1 MSLDDRVQALE
12 NVRLSLLRELRE
24 RAQVLGKRSV
34 LYYGLSSSQCQQLN
48 EYAERLRHQK
58 MPTSNFAG
66 LKKQLRDATS
76 TVATLR
82 KELKHSQQENADTQR
97 LLSSGR
103 WGNPGY
109 LRNSYDGALNSTA
122 TGVLPSG
129 RSMRSMRS
137 VRRGVDDLDTDDEV
151 SALRLTCE
159 RLKTE
164 LGLPLTFRY
173 DDVGTYSSSHLASAR
188 AGMEELERQN
198 EALEAERTSLM
209 VSNQRLQH
217 QHTTLQ
223 TTMDQLLD
231 QYNNIQHDGTAL
243 APTTPDGHQSTHD
256 YQTQCYALRGE
267 LHRARATVDTL
278 QVRDTRANQR
288 RASQQRTANE
298 LIHCTTELLAL
309 RRALEASHAELDRAQ
324 QSNPHGGGRSDA
336 EVLAEHVN
344 ELFEGIADD
353 LDRPDRIQVARLIE
367 AVQGQ

>member
-1 MSLDDRVQALE
+1 METDRVQALE

-103 WGNPGY
+103 WGDPGY

-122 TGVLPSG
+122 NRAPPNG
-129 RSMRSMRS
+129 RSSRSVRS
-137 VRRGVDDLDTDDEV
+137 VRRGVDDVDDVDTDNEV

-173 DDVGTYSSSHLASAR
+173 DDVDTYSSSHLASAR

-198 EALEAERTSLM
+198 EALEAERTSLI

-231 QYNNIQHDGTAL
+231 QHNKQHD
-243 APTTPDGHQSTHD
+243 DGQQSTHD
-256 YQTQCYALRGE
+256 YQTQCYVLRGE
-267 LHRARATVDTL
+267 LHRARATVDKL
-278 QVRDTRANQR
+278 QVRETRANQR
-288 RASQQRTANE
+288 RASQQRTSNE

-324 QSNPHGGGRSDA
+324 QSNPHGGGRSEA
-336 EVLAEHVN
+336 EVLAEHLN

-353 LDRPDRIQVARLIE
+353 LDRPDRVQVARLIE